1 MKEELWIHKVKTV
14 LSKVEVTYRVKFL
27 RENLG
32 YVNFSFLNNAIDF
45 KDLDNQMKFLV
56 LLKVQVQLHTGYG
69 LNHSHMLNILY
80 K

>member
-1 MKEELWIHKVKTV
+1 MKKELWIHKVKTV
-14 LSKVEVTYRVKFL
+14 LWKVEVTYKVKFL

-32 YVNFSFLNNAIDF
+32 YMNFSFLNNAIDF

-56 LLKVQVQLHTGYG
+56 LKVQVQLHIGYG